1 MTNSAWTVREALE
14 QARAALPDA
23 SFAKAEGVDP
33 VLIQRINEA
42 LSSDASD
49 DQQLK
54 TLLIDCRN
62 ALPIAWQNHGGC
74 SEDLLDKINRVIT
87 Q

>member
-1 MTNSAWTVREALE
+1 MINSAWTVREALE

-23 SFAKAEGVDP
+23 SFAKDEGVDP
-33 VLIQRINEA
+33 ALIQRINGA

-49 DQQLK
+49 DPQTK

-74 SEDLLDKINRVIT
+74 SEDLIAAINLAIT
-87 Q
+87 H